1 MDNVNSPAHYQRG
14 GIETITYLESTLG
27 KQGFFDYCIGN
38 VLKYVSRWRDKN
50 GIEDLKKARWYLDRV
65 IDTIEKEEDNRDRN
79 KAVSLG
85 ERMTKIQELVDGVEV
100 DLDALLSDEDERD
113 WEKEMEEK
121 LKQFDAAAKKAT
133 HANAR

>member
-27 KQGFFDYCIGN
+27 KQGFLDYCIGN

-85 ERMTKIQELVDGVEV
+85 ERMTKIQALVGGVEV
-100 DLDALLSDEDERD
+100 DLDAPLSTDDECV
-113 WEKEMEEK
+113 WGKEMEAK
-121 LKQFDAAAKKAT
+121 LKKFDAAAKKAT